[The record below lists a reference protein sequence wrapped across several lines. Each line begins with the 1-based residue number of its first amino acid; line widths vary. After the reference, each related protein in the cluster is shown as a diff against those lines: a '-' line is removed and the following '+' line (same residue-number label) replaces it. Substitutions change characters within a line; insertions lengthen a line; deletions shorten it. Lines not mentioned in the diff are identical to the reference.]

1 MLYTSTSKIPHSDTC
16 LVDIGAV
23 MGMDIGGSLAK
34 LVYFEKVDLFGED
47 EETMNTVSQND
58 SEDSQE
64 YTNRFDTSSPGLS
77 EFQSRKSGSGPNL
90 SNNFKHTEEQSK
102 ALKNFYT
109 FMDTAKI
116 IGGKFSVRDEHLTV
130 RCPEF
135 GGLLHFFRFETRH
148 MDRAISLVL
157 SSRIADHLHSVGCT
171 GGGAYKYEPFMRETL
186 KLRVQQ
192 NDEMDCIVRGL
203 QFATENIEGEVYSFC
218 CDPNKIYMAPGRGT
232 SSTVD
237 GDQDTFRNMRMRHM
251 ASFIDQVDVSER
263 VYCGLDRLKASY
275 PALVICIGSGVSI
288 LKVDGPS
295 KFERVSG
302 SSIGGGTFLGLCR
315 LLTGAND
322 FDMALEMSSDGDSD
336 VADMVV
342 GDIYGRG
349 YNKFQLSSDTLAC
362 SFGKVGMSEDPRE
375 NLSDSDISKSLM
387 VMVTMNIGQVAHLNA
402 KLHDTSTIFFIGNFL
417 RHNDISARRLSFA
430 IDYWSGGNLVFR
442 IEGFGLWDG
451 WWMLLLLFLYRCVYI
466 L

>member
-1 MLYTSTSKIPHSDTC
+1 
-16 LVDIGAV
+16 

-34 LVYFEKVDLFGED
+34 LVYFEKVDFFGE
-47 EETMNTVSQND
+47 EEGATTTTSNSGSENGHVQHITTD
-58 SEDSQE
+58 SNASSSFQE
-64 YTNRFDTSSPGLS
+64 YTSCFDTSPSSGLS
-77 EFQSRKSGSGPNL
+77 EFQSRISGGSNL
-90 SNNFKHTEEQSK
+90 SNSMNHTVEQRK

-109 FMDTAKI
+109 FMDTAQI
-116 IGGKFSVRDEHLTV
+116 IGGRFSVRDEHLTV

-157 SSRIADHLHSVGCT
+157 SSKIADHLHSVGCS
-171 GGGAYKYEPFMRETL
+171 GGGAYKYEPFMREKL

-203 QFATENIEGEVYSFC
+203 QFATENIAGEVYSFSYE
-218 CDPNKIYMAPGRGT
+218 PNNMHMLPGRG
-232 SSTVD
+232 SSNTAD
-237 GDQDTFRNMRMRHM
+237 GEQDTFRNMRMRHM
-251 ASFIDQVDVSER
+251 AGFIDQVDVSER

-322 FDMALEMSSDGDSD
+322 FDMALEMASEGDSD

-362 SFGKVGMSEDPRE
+362 SFGKVGMSEDPRSSLTD
-375 NLSDSDISKSLM
+375 NDISKSLM
-387 VMVTMNIGQVAHLNA
+387 VMITMNIGQVAYLNA

-430 IDYWSGGNLVFR
+430 INYWSGGNLV
-442 IEGFGLWDG
+442 
-451 WWMLLLLFLYRCVYI
+451 
-466 L
+466 